1 MRIQTRA
8 RQVRKYLRGMTLT
21 EVAISTAIIGTTL
34 VATTGSFLSSI
45 SATSHAK
52 HQSEAMVFMQTVM
65 EDLSAQPFAN
75 LAAFNGDRVFNN
87 GTEARSRMVADITV
101 FAAAA
106 GLQQVTVVVRDLN
119 IGTEYGRVATLRA
132 DR

>member
-1 MRIQTRA
+1 
-8 RQVRKYLRGMTLT
+8 
-21 EVAISTAIIGTTL
+21 
-34 VATTGSFLSSI
+34 
-45 SATSHAK
+45 
-52 HQSEAMVFMQTVM
+52 
-65 EDLSAQPFAN
+65 
-75 LAAFNGDRVFNN
+75 
-87 GTEARSRMVADITV
+87 MVADITI